1 MKTYS
6 GFTTETA
13 ESILLDAGAFFK
25 NFNVDTDT
33 FATAKAAG
41 KLIGATSGGGEFNAT
56 PETRQIEID
65 GVKGRAKGLTVIDSW
80 EVYLKGTF
88 VEMKPELLK
97 LALGAADSSTVTTTT
112 SEVKGDTLIEAR
124 NNIELTDY
132 IDNITWVG
140 TISGS
145 DDPVIIQVFNA
156 LATDGLALTVA
167 DKANATVEATFY
179 GSYSQDDLDTPPF
192 KIYYPQ

>member
-1 MKTYS
+1 MQTYS
-6 GFTTETA
+6 GFNANT
-13 ESILLDAGAFFK
+13 SKNLLLDAGAFFK
-25 NFNVDTDT
+25 NFDAETDT

-56 PETRQIEID
+56 AEVRQVEID
-65 GVKGRAKGLTVIDSW
+65 GVKGRAKGLEAIDSW

-88 VEMKPELLK
+88 VELSASVVG
-97 LALGAADSSTVTTTT
+97 LALGASDTETDSQTGTKTIT
-112 SEVKGDTLIEAR
+112 AR
-124 NNIELTDY
+124 NNIEATDY

-156 LATDGLALTVA
+156 LSTDGISVTVE

-179 GSYSQDDLDTPPF
+179 GHYDTDDLDTPPF
-192 KIYYPQ
+192 NIIYPSIS